1 MKKITFIGLGVMG
14 FPMAGHLSNQG
25 YKVTVY
31 NRSEEKSKLWIKKY
45 AGNYSTS
52 VSEAVADSDIVFSC
66 VGNDSDLRDI
76 TLGHDKA
83 FSGMKTG
90 SVFVDHTTTSSD
102 IAIELSEIAK
112 KYNLSLI
119 HI

>member
-45 AGNYSTS
+45 AGN
-52 VSEAVADSDIVFSC
+52 
-66 VGNDSDLRDI
+66 
-76 TLGHDKA
+76 
-83 FSGMKTG
+83 
-90 SVFVDHTTTSSD
+90 
-102 IAIELSEIAK
+102 
-112 KYNLSLI
+112 
-119 HI
+119 